1 MRRSLVIP
9 ALLLILGSAL
19 CWAQRGGG
27 GHMGGGFRAGG
38 SGMRASGGGFRAG
51 GAMRGPGSGMRSG
64 GNRFAGGGRSG
75 FHGPGSF
82 HPPHRGP
89 VFVPRHGF
97 HGHGFGHRNFY
108 PYYNWYPSYA
118 YYGGPLWDW
127 NDSSYDARFNND
139 DYARYQTAAEI
150 NRLSDEV
157 QQLREEREY
166 NEAASQPAP
175 PPAPQP
181 AVQATAQPDLPVV
194 VVFLDKRIQ
203 EVNNYAVANE
213 MLVVLDGNRRTKFRL
228 ADIDLAATMKLNDER
243 GVDFEIP
250 NPVMN

>member
-1 MRRSLVIP
+1 MRRSLFIP
-9 ALLLILGSAL
+9 ALLLIFGSAL
-19 CWAQRGGG
+19 CWAQRGSG

-38 SGMRASGGGFRAG
+38 GGMRGSGGGFRAG
-51 GAMRGPGSGMRSG
+51 GGMRGSSSGTRSG

-97 HGHGFGHRNFY
+97 NGRGFSHRNFY

-127 NDSSYDARFNND
+127 DDSSYDARFND
-139 DYARYQTAAEI
+139 DYDGRNQTASEI

-157 QQLREEREY
+157 QDLREEQEY
-166 NEAASQPAP
+166 SRATARPA
-175 PPAPQP
+175 PAPQP
-181 AVQATAQPDLPVV
+181 AVQAKEDLPVV
-194 VVFLDKRIQ
+194 VVFLDRHIQ
-203 EVNNYAVANE
+203 EVRNYAVANE
-213 MLVVLDGNRRTKFRL
+213 MLVVLDGNRHTKFPL